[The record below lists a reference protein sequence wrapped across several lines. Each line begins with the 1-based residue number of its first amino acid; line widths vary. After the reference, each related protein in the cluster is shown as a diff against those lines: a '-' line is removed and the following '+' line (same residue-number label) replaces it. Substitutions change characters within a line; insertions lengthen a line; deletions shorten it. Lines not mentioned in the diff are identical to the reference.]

1 MFDVCPC
8 LLGTTSDGESE
19 DNDPRGV
26 SSVTSSDDATET
38 LDADLDANNGPSD
51 IGEVLS
57 FAGRN
62 LDDASLVD
70 LCRKELPG
78 KNISCLDLSSNNIE
92 GAALEQL
99 TNLLKGSKHFQT
111 LRLSDNAIA
120 DSYLPYLLPLFGTLS
135 ELDLSFNQISSSGIY
150 ALFEGRKDAGA
161 LMQCNLRDLNL
172 KGNMLADDGA
182 VLLAQA
188 LENDP
193 GLNEA
198 LRHVDVSINAIEA
211 RGVEALLKA
220 SSSAYLE
227 TLALDDSRPDL
238 ASCMQ
243 QVAGSRVRKISL
255 RCTAMNDDA
264 ACCLAQALALGFGT
278 CQELDLRDNKQCL
291 ARGRTALQGV
301 AKMKKGLVLHM

>member
-1 MFDVCPC
+1 M
-8 LLGTTSDGESE
+8 
-19 DNDPRGV
+19 
-26 SSVTSSDDATET
+26 
-38 LDADLDANNGPSD
+38 
-51 IGEVLS
+51 
-57 FAGRN
+57 
-62 LDDASLVD
+62 
-70 LCRKELPG
+70 CRKELPG

-111 LRLSDNAIA
+111 LRLSDNAIT

-227 TLALDDSRPDL
+227 ALALDDSRPDL
-238 ASCMQ
+238 ASCVQ

-255 RCTAMNDDA
+255 RCTGMNDDA

>member
-1 MFDVCPC
+1 M
-8 LLGTTSDGESE
+8 
-19 DNDPRGV
+19 
-26 SSVTSSDDATET
+26 
-38 LDADLDANNGPSD
+38 
-51 IGEVLS
+51 
-57 FAGRN
+57 
-62 LDDASLVD
+62 
-70 LCRKELPG
+70 CRKELPG

-111 LRLSDNAIA
+111 LRLSDNAIT
-120 DSYLPYLLPLFGTLS
+120 DSCLPYLLPLFGTLS

-227 TLALDDSRPDL
+227 ALALDDSRPDL
-238 ASCMQ
+238 ASCVQ

-255 RCTAMNDDA
+255 RCTGMNDDA